1 MNRDP
6 RNRELD
12 DWLDQALAEY
22 GSAEPRPG
30 IEARTVAI
38 LRDRMRRRSWWQWW
52 SRMVWVPAAALTFV
66 LLLLVLLV
74 NREPRPVS
82 ELTQRNDQE
91 LLIGVDSLLKKEVPS
106 ALEPALVL
114 TKEMAKKQ

>member
-1 MNRDP
+1 MNCDP
-6 RNRELD
+6 WNKRLD

-22 GSAEPRPG
+22 GAAEPRPG

-38 LRDRMRRRSWWQWW
+38 LRDRMRQRPWWQRW
-52 SRMVWVPAAALTFV
+52 SGAVWVPTAALTFV
-66 LLLLVLLV
+66 LLLFVLLV
-74 NREPRPVS
+74 HIDHKSAPD
-82 ELTQRNDQE
+82 LAQKNDQE
-91 LLIGVDSLLKKEVPS
+91 LLIGVESLLKKEVPA